1 MVSEKQ
7 EKNNIEA
14 SYKDSL
20 FSMENRN
27 MYEFK
32 FVDEVNRNGFYNVSL
47 IKSEVEKYIIKSIE
61 SEKTESLSFLKNNYF
76 LMEDEEIIKHFNMII
91 DELKSNDI
99 DYIVY
104 PQLISFYYRLVS
116 IGLYEENNNMFD
128 IMKRNICLNK
138 YEYHTIELDPFN
150 DLFPN
155 NYTSNY
161 KKIVK
166 EFITVQEDVQIGKE
180 IDLSDDEDWISKLEG
195 IYYSKEKIY
204 MHRRAFFKYVNSNSL
219 LEKINDSNNKTID
232 DFRGFIKKISR
243 NFGFDHDRETVRYL
257 VKEIKGYAD
266 VSCNSKIKKYQLDWL
281 IKNLNEFAGINEN
294 DNQKNID

>member
-1 MVSEKQ
+1 
-7 EKNNIEA
+7 
-14 SYKDSL
+14 
-20 FSMENRN
+20 
-27 MYEFK
+27 
-32 FVDEVNRNGFYNVSL
+32 
-47 IKSEVEKYIIKSIE
+47 
-61 SEKTESLSFLKNNYF
+61 
-76 LMEDEEIIKHFNMII
+76 MEDEEIIKHFNMII

-204 MHRRAFFKYVNSNSL
+204 MHRRAFLKYV
-219 LEKINDSNNKTID
+219 II
-232 DFRGFIKKISR
+232 F
-243 NFGFDHDRETVRYL
+243 
-257 VKEIKGYAD
+257 
-266 VSCNSKIKKYQLDWL
+266 L
-281 IKNLNEFAGINEN
+281 I
-294 DNQKNID
+294 